1 MRMRRLLLKYR
12 KEDAA
17 SFLSH
22 REAMRAM
29 EMALR
34 RSEIPMVFSEG
45 YSPRPR
51 MSFSPALPLGI
62 AAEAEYL
69 EVAVDGEVD
78 AEEVRDRL
86 NLFLPQGLRI
96 SEVQLLA
103 PTMPKL
109 SRWARYGLFRLD
121 GEGWTW
127 YLLLALVGEGQGRLK
142 DALQALAEQ
151 GGEVAGRF
159 SVTRAGLYASPEEI
173 FEDTHGRVIFYD
185 GAKKELKEMS
195 DDSRTPQ

>member
-1 MRMRRLLLKYR
+1 MRRLLLKYR

-127 YLLLALVGEGQGRLK
+127 YLLLTLVGEGQGRLK